1 MRVLIYFQT
10 QLHQEESCGILH
22 LAWVFSLCWYQLMA
36 KSRIKCLEGWIL
48 PVCVHIIQH
57 MQIMQTMQ
65 IMFNMSLN
73 SRCSW
78 WDQGCSWWD
87 QALLFWFPQS
97 TVYSSTRNRLSTSL
111 ATIIC
116 SRPSQVGQFRLFI
129 LMKRGTVLWFLAR
142 FSYWDDFRTSRSACS
157 ALLQSENTK
166 IQNSIWQSLPPQFL
180 PVLQK
185 GHRNSIPATSQ
196 TFFFSA
202 N

>member
-1 MRVLIYFQT
+1 MPWGVNPSCMCTHYTTYANYANNANYVQYVPELTVLLMGSGVLLMGSDSQSRRLLCTLSFSGF
-10 QLHQEESCGILH
+10 LSLLSIL
-22 LAWVFSLCWYQLMA
+22 
-36 KSRIKCLEGWIL
+36 
-48 PVCVHIIQH
+48 QH
-57 MQIMQTMQ
+57 
-65 IMFNMSLN
+65 
-73 SRCSW
+73 
-78 WDQGCSWWD
+78 
-87 QALLFWFPQS
+87 
-97 TVYSSTRNRLSTSL
+97 RNRLSTSL